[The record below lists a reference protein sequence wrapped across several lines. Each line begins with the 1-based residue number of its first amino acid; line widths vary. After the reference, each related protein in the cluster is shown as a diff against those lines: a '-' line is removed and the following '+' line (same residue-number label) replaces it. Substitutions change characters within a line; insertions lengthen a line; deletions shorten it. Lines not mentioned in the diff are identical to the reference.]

1 MKIAV
6 ISNSSERNLG
16 GQSKFIID
24 LVNKSSPKF
33 NLIYLS
39 KTNQIIETFI
49 SSIYCVI
56 KSDVIHIVGLWSF
69 YNQCINLL
77 SLAFNK
83 PIVISTLGMA
93 EPWSLDQKFYK
104 KKLAWLLYQKFFL
117 NKATVI
123 HCTSKDE
130 IGNLKSL
137 GIKNKFALIPHGVSI
152 NQNLNQKKKKILLF
166 VSRIHK
172 KKGIFNLIDAF
183 KLINN
188 KKWKLFILGFG
199 EKNDVNFLRKKIK
212 NCKSIK
218 FLGEIYGEAKNYYFK
233 KALVSILP
241 SYNENFGYVIAESFS
256 FNTPVITTANT
267 PWKFIEKKKLGWLVD
282 TEIDLLAKKL
292 SIILNLELNIFYKKG
307 ANGFRYVKKNYD
319 INKIFKKYFRLYKN
333 IKNKKI
339 NSI

>member
-1 MKIAV
+1 MKIAI
-6 ISNSSERNLG
+6 ISNGLNLHLG

-33 NLIYLS
+33 NLFFLS
-39 KTNQIIETFI
+39 KTNQIIESFV

-69 YNQCINLL
+69 YNQFINLL
-77 SLAFNK
+77 SLILNK
-83 PIVISTLGMA
+83 PIVISPLGMA

-104 KKLAWLLYQKFFL
+104 KKLAFFFYQKFFL

-123 HCTSKDE
+123 HCTAKEE
-130 IGNLKSL
+130 IVNLKVL

-152 NQNLNQKKKKILLF
+152 HKNLIQKKKRILLF

-183 KLINN
+183 KSINN
-188 KKWKLFILGFG
+188 KKWKLLILGFG

-212 NCKSIK
+212 NYKNIK
-218 FLGEIYGEAKNYYFK
+218 FLGEIYGEAKNYYFQ

-241 SYNENFGYVIAESFS
+241 SYNENFGYVIAESLS

-282 TEIDLLAKKL
+282 TEINLLAKKL
-292 SIILNLELNIFYKKG
+292 SIILNLELNIFYQRG
-307 ANGFRYVKKNYD
+307 VNGFNYVKKNYD
-319 INKIFKKYFRLYKN
+319 INKVFKKYFRLYKN
-333 IKNKKI
+333 IQKIKK
-339 NSI
+339 